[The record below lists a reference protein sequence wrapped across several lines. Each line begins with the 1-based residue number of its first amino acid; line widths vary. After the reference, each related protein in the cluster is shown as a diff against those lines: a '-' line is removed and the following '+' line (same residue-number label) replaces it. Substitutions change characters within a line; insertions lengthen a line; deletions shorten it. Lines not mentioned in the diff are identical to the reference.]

1 MGNRFGR
8 ALIHVVLLAMMM
20 RALLPGGWMLGP
32 ASDGAMSLVICSTS
46 GLNHVD
52 GGDRHPDSR
61 DQHQNDACPFAAA
74 SHMATPATGFTLAP
88 PQRIVLSAPRFLTPI
103 PAPVSAT
110 YQPHAPRAPPF
121 SA

>member
-1 MGNRFGR
+1 MGYRFGR
-8 ALIHVVLLAMMM
+8 ALIHVALLAMVM

-52 GGDRHPDSR
+52 GNDRHPDSR
-61 DQHQNDACPFAAA
+61 DQHQNDACAFAAA
-74 SHMATPATGFTLAP
+74 SHMAAPATGITLAP
-88 PQRIVLSAPRFLTPI
+88 PQRIAMAASRFLN
-103 PAPVSAT
+103 PVSASVSAA
-110 YQPHAPRAPPF
+110 YQPHAPRAPPL

>member
-1 MGNRFGR
+1 MAYRLGR
-8 ALIHVVLLAMMM
+8 ALIHVALLAMVM

-32 ASDGAMSLVICSTS
+32 ASDGAMSLVICSTG

-52 GGDRHPDSR
+52 GSDRHPDSR

-74 SHMATPATGFTLAP
+74 SHMGAPAAGFTLAP
-88 PQRIVLSAPRFLTPI
+88 PQRIVLAAPRFLTL
-103 PAPVSAT
+103 VSAPMRAA
-110 YQPHAPRAPPF
+110 YQPHAPRAPPV